1 MDRLDEK
8 REVDVMIG
16 DDSAAGV
23 IGEDGRK
30 VVVALAEVEVPDVT
44 IGETENAAR

>member
-1 MDRLDEK
+1 
-8 REVDVMIG
+8 MIG
-16 DDSAAGV
+16 DDSAAAGV